1 MNKMIVI
8 VGVVLFFWSSW
19 AQAEE
24 LPVGSIKTVIGS
36 AVIVRSNQ
44 PLSAKVG
51 EKIFKNDSFK
61 TGPDGSLGM
70 ILKDDT
76 LLSLGPNTEVTI
88 NEFLFSPAEGKLSI
102 VTRLFKGTVAY
113 LSGVI
118 AKLSPDSVRF
128 ETPVGNV
135 GIRGTK
141 FVVKVDR
148 EDDGF

>member
-1 MNKMIVI
+1 MNKII
-8 VGVVLFFWSSW
+8 GIIATSLFFYASL
-19 AQAEE
+19 AQATE
-24 LPVGSIKTVIGS
+24 LFVGSIKTVKGS
-36 AVIVRSNQ
+36 AVIVRANQ
-44 PLSAKVG
+44 SLSAKIG
-51 EKIFKNDSFK
+51 EKILINDSFK

-88 NEFLFSPAEGKLSI
+88 NEFLFSPAEGKLSL
-102 VTRLFKGTVAY
+102 VTRLFKGTVTY
-113 LSGVI
+113 LSGII

-141 FVVKVDR
+141 FVVKVEGEGKR
-148 EDDGF
+148 F